1 MKITVIGP
9 TSAGN
14 LGLCEVLQRKGV
26 DHHIIP
32 WKHEEK
38 FFKKPLLTALD
49 LWHIQTSD
57 VVTLFGTWN
66 SNNHNRKWHPVT
78 NTRRQ
83 AFVNETNGFFVGIA
97 KMYNVPVLCFETAT
111 LSRIRQTISGRT
123 HWKDE
128 NPKYY
133 RMGLNHWTYDKAT
146 FLKPTRDRLEKF
158 IETNAQYPDMHQQ
171 LLGHGWRNNRQGK
184 ICIFVG
190 LENDP
195 TSTMP
200 GSQFVKTSVEKIRQY
215 TDREIVIKPHPLSQF
230 HPDGY
235 NVLSNKMTIKKL
247 SQMLYC
253 AVLDN
258 STSIFEL
265 TYMGIPCFTTK
276 ANFGYKLG
284 NNDLTKIN
292 DIYYE
297 TPEKMREW
305 YNEMANTEFLVYE
318 FREDTILDYIEEMLN
333 DNT

>member
-1 MKITVIGP
+1 
-9 TSAGN
+9 
-14 LGLCEVLQRKGV
+14 
-26 DHHIIP
+26 
-32 WKHEEK
+32 
-38 FFKKPLLTALD
+38 
-49 LWHIQTSD
+49 
-57 VVTLFGTWN
+57 
-66 SNNHNRKWHPVT
+66 
-78 NTRRQ
+78 
-83 AFVNETNGFFVGIA
+83 
-97 KMYNVPVLCFETAT
+97 
-111 LSRIRQTISGRT
+111 
-123 HWKDE
+123 
-128 NPKYY
+128 
-133 RMGLNHWTYDKAT
+133 
-146 FLKPTRDRLEKF
+146 
-158 IETNAQYPDMHQQ
+158 MHQQ
-171 LLGHGWRNNRQGK
+171 LLGHRWRSNPQGK

-200 GSQFVKTSVEKIRQY
+200 GSQFVKTSVEKIRQH

-235 NVLSNKMTIKKL
+235 NVLSNKITIKKL

-276 ANFGYKLG
+276 ANFGHKLG